1 MKCSASQIINTL
13 EKAKLQ
19 ALYCPELESLEI
31 IVKIDEIIEKLGGNK
46 TNGLEKDCSRGPKK
60 L

>member
-1 MKCSASQIINTL
+1 MRCSVSQIINTL

-31 IVKIDEIIEKLGGNK
+31 IVKIDEIIEKLGGHSG
-46 TNGLEKDCSRGPKK
+46 GLEKGGNR
-60 L
+60 

>member
-1 MKCSASQIINTL
+1 MKCSVSQIINTL

-31 IVKIDEIIEKLGGNK
+31 IVKIDEIIEKLGGHSG
-46 TNGLEKDCSRGPKK
+46 GLEKDCSRGPKK